1 MADQVIFSQPY
12 GTVLVDAS
20 VPCVITQW
28 HAFANATEFVA
39 MQSAALEY
47 FEAHST
53 PAQPWGWVGDVRQMS
68 AIPDKAQHWLLHDFN
83 PRAIAA
89 GLREVSVVLATSIFG
104 QLATQRYAQE
114 TCKTHGPGELSTSF
128 FDSLDA
134 AKEGARR
141 VLAAPKH

>member
-12 GTVLVDAS
+12 GRVLVDAT

-28 HAFANATEFVA
+28 LAFANATEFVA
-39 MQSAALEY
+39 MQGFALEY

-53 PAQPWGWVGDVRQMS
+53 PARPWGWVGDVRQMS
-68 AIPDKAQHWLLHDFN
+68 AIPDKAQQWLLTDFN
-83 PRAIAA
+83 PRALAA

-114 TCKTHGPGELSTSF
+114 TRQAPAERTLTTSF
-128 FDSLDA
+128 ADSLA
-134 AKEGARR
+134 GAKENARR
-141 VLAAPKH
+141 GLAQL